1 MSRRSFSNY
10 DIAAST
16 NGRNS
21 IRVEKL
27 TIPEI
32 ITIFYNNLI
41 HQFKIQRYS
50 LDLHIIKTGR
60 RFQPTFYHI
69 RQIETW
75 IFPPYQIFEFDDYWY
90 RLQ

>member
-21 IRVEKL
+21 IRVEQL

-32 ITIFYNNLI
+32 ITIFYNTLI
-41 HQFKIQRYS
+41 HQFKIQRKT
-50 LDLHIIKTGR
+50 LDLQTIKTIHR
-60 RFQPTFYHI
+60 IQPTFYHI
-69 RQIETW
+69 RQIET
-75 IFPPYQIFEFDDYWY
+75 
-90 RLQ
+90 